1 MDLKFQDV
9 EGIFHLSNYC
19 NFFLFLFNYDILS
32 WKILII

>member
-19 NFFLFLFNYDILS
+19 NFFFFSIMIFYDGGY
-32 WKILII
+32 

>member
-19 NFFLFLFNYDILS
+19 NFIFLFNYDIL
-32 WKILII
+32 